1 MPADGC
7 REMGTAVID
16 WLKIGAVAGIAVGIV
31 AGALAAAD
39 ANAAAPGGDVAD
51 TPAASPYGA
60 YLAGRHAQEK
70 GSYQAAARWYEQ
82 ALRADPQSHE
92 VISRTFLMEADDGHF
107 DRAVPLANKALK
119 LDSTDAVADLVLL
132 IDRVKAGDMAGALA
146 RAEALPDDGLHRY
159 VGPLARAWTRMGA
172 GNLAGAEAALHD
184 LDKFDGFAPLEY
196 FQLGMIYDFAGDPAK
211 AEEYYKK
218 TLDATGQLNWR
229 LADAMANFYQRHGRT
244 DEAAA
249 IYNRFVKENAG
260 SELAESI
267 QANKVAGTPAP
278 LIGSAED
285 GLAEALFDLAS
296 VVNRPETVDL
306 ALIYDRCALSLRP
319 NLTVAQL
326 LLADILTD
334 QEKFEQSL
342 AIVTQIPANSRYAW
356 SAQLRAAANLEA
368 LDRVDQ
374 ATAQLQAMAAKE
386 PKWASAEIQLGD
398 LLREQKRFSEAAD
411 AYSEA
416 IKRLKAEGM
425 PPRWALYY
433 SRGIAYERS
442 NQWNLAEADLEHAL
456 ELKPDQPLVLNYLGY
471 SWIDRGE
478 KLHSGL
484 KMIEKAVELRPDDG
498 YIVDSLG
505 WAHYRLG
512 DYPSAVEYLEK
523 ALELV
528 PEDPTI
534 NDHLG
539 DAYWKSGRTTEARYQ
554 WRRALQ
560 FKPEKEDVKP
570 IEAKLDGGLPTA
582 TRAGGG

>member
-1 MPADGC
+1 MKADGC
-7 REMGTAVID
+7 RQMGIAVID
-16 WLKIGAVAGIAVGIV
+16 WLKIWGQAGFV
-31 AGALAAAD
+31 AGALVAASAY
-39 ANAAAPGGDVAD
+39 AAAPSGDAPD
-51 TPAASPYGA
+51 ASAASPYGA

-70 GSYQAAARWYEQ
+70 GSYGAAARWYEQ
-82 ALRADPQSHE
+82 ALRADPQSPE
-92 VISRTFLMEADDGHF
+92 VISRTFLMEANDGRF
-107 DRAVPLANKALK
+107 DRAVPLANKELK
-119 LDSTDAVADLVLL
+119 LDSSDAVADLVLL
-132 IDRVKAGDMAGALA
+132 IDRAKAGDKAGALA

-159 VGPLARAWTRMGA
+159 VGPLARAWTRMGM

-196 FQLGMIYDFAGDPAK
+196 FQLGTIYDFAGNAAK

-229 LADAMANFYQRHGRT
+229 LADAMANFYQRHGRP
-244 DEAAA
+244 DEATA

-260 SELAESI
+260 SELAESV
-267 QANKVAGTPAP
+267 QANKVAGTPPAP
-278 LIGSAED
+278 LIGSAMD

-296 VVNRPETVDL
+296 VVNRPETIDL
-306 ALIYDRCALSLRP
+306 ALIYDRCALDLRP

-326 LLADILTD
+326 LLADILTG

-342 AIVTQIPANSRYAW
+342 AIVAQIPTNSRYAW

-368 LDRVDQ
+368 LGRIDQ

-386 PKWASAEIQLGD
+386 PNWASAEIQLGD
-398 LLREQKRFSEAAD
+398 LLRGQKRFSESAA

-478 KLHSGL
+478 KLHPGL

-505 WAHYRLG
+505 WAHYRIG

>member
-1 MPADGC
+1 M
-7 REMGTAVID
+7 R
-16 WLKIGAVAGIAVGIV
+16 IAVNKRVRI
-31 AGALAAAD
+31 GALAGVLWGAWATV
-39 ANAAAPGGDVAD
+39 AAAGAVNGDGLPAAA
-51 TPAASPYGA
+51 AASPLGA
-60 YLAGRHAQEK
+60 YLAGRHAQEE
-70 GSYQAAARWYEQ
+70 GAFGAAAAWYEQ
-82 ALRADPQSHE
+82 ALRADPQSPE
-92 VISRTFLMEADDGHF
+92 LISRTFLMEADDGHF
-107 DRAVPLANKALK
+107 NRALPLARKALK
-119 LDSTDAVADLVLL
+119 LDSSDAVADLALL
-132 IDRVKAGDMAGALA
+132 IESARNGDKAEALA

-159 VGPLARAWTRMGA
+159 VGPLARGWTRVAM
-172 GNLAGAEAALHD
+172 GNLPGAEAALHD

-196 FQLGMIYDFAGDPAK
+196 FQLGLVYDFAGNAVK
-211 AEEYYKK
+211 AEEFYKK
-218 TLDATGQLNWR
+218 TLTATGQLNWR
-229 LADAMANFYQRHGRT
+229 LADAMANFYQRHGRL

-249 IYNRFVKENAG
+249 IYARFVKENPG
-260 SELAESI
+260 NELAETV
-267 QANKVAGTPAP
+267 QTYKPTATVAP
-278 LIGSAED
+278 LIASAPD

-296 VVNRPETVDL
+296 VVNRPETTDL
-306 ALIYDRCALSLRP
+306 ALIYVRSALALQP

-334 QEKFEQSL
+334 QGKPEQSL
-342 AIVTQIPANSRYAW
+342 AVLTRIPPNSRYSW

-368 LDRVDQ
+368 LDRTDQ
-374 ATAQLQAMAAKE
+374 AVAQLQAMAAKE
-386 PKWASAEIQLGD
+386 PNWASAEIQLGD
-398 LLREQKRFSEAAD
+398 LFREKKRFAEAAD
-411 AYSEA
+411 AYTEA

-425 PPRWALYY
+425 PPRWTLYY

-442 NQWNLAEADLEHAL
+442 NQWKLAEADLEHAL

-478 KLHSGL
+478 KLHRGL

-539 DAYWKSGRTTEARYQ
+539 DAYWKSGRITEARYQ

-560 FKPEKEDVKP
+560 FKPDKEDVKP
-570 IEAKLDGGLPTA
+570 IEAKLARGLPA
-582 TRAGGG
+582 TTKAGGG

>member
-1 MPADGC
+1 M
-7 REMGTAVID
+7 AVIN
-16 WLKIGAVAGIAVGIV
+16 WLKIGAVAGFLM
-31 AGALAAAD
+31 GALAAAASD
-39 ANAAAPGGDVAD
+39 APAPGGDAPD
-51 TPAASPYGA
+51 AAAASPYGA

-70 GSYQAAARWYEQ
+70 GNYGAAALWYEQ
-82 ALRADPQSHE
+82 ALRADLQSPE
-92 VISRTFLMEADDGHF
+92 VISRTFLMEANDGHF
-107 DRAVPLANKALK
+107 DRAVPLADKALK
-119 LDSTDAVADLVLL
+119 LDGSDAVANLVLL
-132 IDRVKAGDMAGALA
+132 IDRAKAGDKAGALA

-159 VGPLARAWTRMGA
+159 VGPLARAWARMDV
-172 GNLAGAEAALHD
+172 GNLPGAEAALHG

-196 FQLGMIYDFAGDPAK
+196 FQLGMIYDFAGNPAK

-218 TLDATGQLNWR
+218 TLEATGQLNWR

-244 DEAAA
+244 DEASA
-249 IYNRFVKENAG
+249 IYDRFVKENPG
-260 SELAESI
+260 SELAESV
-267 QANKVAGTPAP
+267 QANKPTGTPAP
-278 LIGSAED
+278 LIGSAVD

-296 VVNRPETVDL
+296 VVNRPETIDL
-306 ALIYDRCALSLRP
+306 ALIYDRCALDLRP

-334 QEKFEQSL
+334 QERFEQSL
-342 AIVTQIPANSRYAW
+342 AVVTQIPASSRYSW

-368 LDRVDQ
+368 LGRIDQ

-386 PKWASAEIQLGD
+386 PKWAAAEIQLGD
-398 LLREQKRFSEAAD
+398 LLRGEKRFAEAAG

-442 NQWNLAEADLEHAL
+442 NQWSLAEADLEHAL

-478 KLHSGL
+478 KLHRGL

-512 DYPSAVEYLEK
+512 DYTSAVEYLEK

-539 DAYWKSGRTTEARYQ
+539 DAYWKSGRLTEARYQ

-560 FKPEKEDVKP
+560 FKPEKQDIKP
-570 IEAKLDGGLPTA
+570 IEAKLDGGLPVT

>member
-1 MPADGC
+1 M
-7 REMGTAVID
+7 RMAVID
-16 WLKIGAVAGIAVGIV
+16 WLKSGPLAGLLLGALTATAVAAS
-31 AGALAAAD
+31 
-39 ANAAAPGGDVAD
+39 GGDLSAA
-51 TPAASPYGA
+51 PAASPYGA
-60 YLAGRHAQEK
+60 YLAGRHAQEQ
-70 GSYQAAARWYEQ
+70 GSYGAAARWYEQ
-82 ALRADPQSHE
+82 ALRADPQSAE

-107 DRAVPLANKALK
+107 NEAVPLAEQALR
-119 LDSTDAVADLVLL
+119 LDSSDAVADLVLL
-132 IDRVKAGDMAGALA
+132 IERAKAGDQAAALA

-159 VGPLARAWTRMGA
+159 VGPLARAWTRMGM
-172 GNLAGAEAALHD
+172 GNLPGAEAALHD
-184 LDKFDGFAPLEY
+184 LDKFDGFQPLEY
-196 FQLGMIYDFAGDPAK
+196 FQLGTIYDFAGNAAK

-218 TLDATGQLNWR
+218 TLAATGQLNWR
-229 LADAMANFYQRHGRT
+229 LADAMANFYQRHGRN

-249 IYNRFVKENAG
+249 IYQRFVKENAG
-260 SELAESI
+260 SELAESV
-267 QANKVAGTPAP
+267 QDYKPSGVPAP
-278 LIGSAED
+278 LVGSAVD

-306 ALIYDRCALSLRP
+306 ALIYDRCALDLRP
-319 NLTVAQL
+319 HLTVAQL

-334 QEKFEQSL
+334 QDKPAQSL
-342 AIVTQIPANSRYAW
+342 AILTQVPPSSRYSW

-368 LDRVDQ
+368 LGRIDE

-398 LLREQKRFSEAAD
+398 LLRGQKRFAEAAD

-416 IKRLKAEGM
+416 IKRLKAENM

-478 KLHSGL
+478 KLHRGL

-505 WAHYRLG
+505 WAHFRLG
-512 DYPSAVEYLEK
+512 EYASAVGYLEK

-560 FKPEKEDVKP
+560 FKPDKEDVKP
-570 IEAKLDGGLPTA
+570 IEAKLGGGLPTA

>member
-1 MPADGC
+1 
-7 REMGTAVID
+7 MGMAVID
-16 WLKIGAVAGIAVGIV
+16 WLKSGPLAGLLV
-31 AGALAAAD
+31 GALAATAG
-39 ANAAAPGGDVAD
+39 AASSGDMPVPA
-51 TPAASPYGA
+51 AASPYGA
-60 YLAGRHAQEK
+60 YLAGRHAQQE
-70 GSYQAAARWYEQ
+70 GSYRAAARWYEQ
-82 ALRADPQSHE
+82 ALRADPRSPE

-107 DRAVPLANKALK
+107 NEAVPLAQQALR
-119 LDSTDAVADLVLL
+119 LDSSDAVADLVLMV
-132 IDRVKAGDMAGALA
+132 DRAKAGDKAAALA

-159 VGPLARAWTRMGA
+159 AGPLARAWTRMGM
-172 GNLAGAEAALHD
+172 GNLAGAEAALQD
-184 LDKFDGFAPLEY
+184 LDKFDGFQPLEY
-196 FQLGMIYDFAGDPAK
+196 FQLGMIYDFAGNAAK

-218 TLDATGQLNWR
+218 TLAATGQLNWR
-229 LADAMANFYQRHGRT
+229 LADAMSNFYERHGRY

-249 IYNRFVKENAG
+249 IYQRFVKENAG
-260 SELAESI
+260 SELAETVQDYKPSG
-267 QANKVAGTPAP
+267 VPAP
-278 LIGSAED
+278 LVGSAVD
-285 GLAEALFDLAS
+285 GLAESLFDLAS
-296 VVNRPETVDL
+296 VVNRPETIDL
-306 ALIYDRCALSLRP
+306 ALIYDRCALELRP
-319 NLTVAQL
+319 HLTVAQL

-334 QEKFEQSL
+334 QDKPGQSL
-342 AIVTQIPANSRYAW
+342 AILTQIPANSRYSW

-368 LDRVDQ
+368 LGRTDE

-398 LLREQKRFSEAAD
+398 LLRGQKRFAEAAD

-442 NQWNLAEADLEHAL
+442 NQWSLAEADLEHAL

-478 KLHSGL
+478 KLHQGL

-512 DYPSAVEYLEK
+512 DYASAVEYLEK

-539 DAYWKSGRTTEARYQ
+539 DAYWKSGRMTEARYQ

>member
-1 MPADGC
+1 MA
-7 REMGTAVID
+7 TAVID
-16 WLKIGAVAGIAVGIV
+16 WLRIGVVAGAVAGAMTAVGEAATV
-31 AGALAAAD
+31 A
-39 ANAAAPGGDVAD
+39 GGDVA
-51 TPAASPYGA
+51 AGRAESYFGA

-70 GSYQAAARWYEQ
+70 GDYGAAARWYEQ
-82 ALRADPQSHE
+82 VLRADPRSPE
-92 VISRTFLMEADDGHF
+92 VISRTFLMEAEDGRF
-107 DRAVPLANKALK
+107 GRAVPLADKALK
-119 LDSTDAVADLVLL
+119 LDASDAVADLMLL
-132 IDRVKAGDMAGALA
+132 VDRAKAGDKEAALA
-146 RAEALPDDGLHRY
+146 RAEALPEDGLYRY
-159 VGPLARAWTRMGA
+159 AGPLARAWTRMA
-172 GNLAGAEAALHD
+172 VGNIAGAEAALHD
-184 LDKFDGFAPLEY
+184 LEKFDGFAPLED
-196 FQLGMIYDFAGDPAK
+196 FQLAMIYDFAGKANA

-229 LADAMANFYQRHGRT
+229 LADAMANFYARHGRP
-244 DEAAA
+244 DQAAA
-249 IYNRFVKENAG
+249 IYHRFISENAG
-260 SELAESI
+260 SELAEAL
-267 QANKVAGTPAP
+267 QAEKPAASPAP
-278 LIGSAED
+278 LIGSAVD

-296 VVNRPETVDL
+296 VVNRPETTEL
-306 ALIYDRCALSLRP
+306 AMIYDRCALYLRP

-326 LLADILTD
+326 LLADLLSD
-334 QEKFEQSL
+334 QEKFDESL
-342 AIVTQIPANSRYAW
+342 AIVSRIPANSRYAW

-368 LDRVDQ
+368 LGRIDE

-386 PKWASAEIQLGD
+386 PKWASAEVQLGD
-398 LLREQKRFSEAAD
+398 LLRGQKRFAEAAQ

-416 IKRLKAEGM
+416 IKRLKAEGL

-442 NQWNLAEADLEHAL
+442 NQWSFAEADLEHAL

-478 KLHSGL
+478 KLHRGL

-512 DYPSAVEYLEK
+512 DYASAVEYLEK

-539 DAYWKSGRTTEARYQ
+539 DAYWRSGRTTEARYQ

-560 FKPEKEDVKP
+560 FKPEKEDIKP
-570 IEAKLDGGLPTA
+570 IEAKLGGGLPGLPTA
-582 TRAGGG
+582 NRAGGG

>member
-1 MPADGC
+1 MIKAG
-7 REMGTAVID
+7 RVQQMGIAVSD
-16 WLKIGAVAGIAVGIV
+16 WLKIWAQAGLV
-31 AGALAAAD
+31 AGAVVAAT
-39 ANAAAPGGDVAD
+39 ANAAALSERVPVPDASG
-51 TPAASPYGA
+51 ASPYGA

-70 GSYQAAARWYEQ
+70 SNYDAAARWYEQ
-82 ALRADPQSHE
+82 VLRADPQSPE
-92 VISRTFLMEADDGHF
+92 VISRTFLMEANDGHF
-107 DRAVPLANKALK
+107 DRAVPLAGKALK
-119 LDSTDAVADLVLL
+119 LDSSDAVANLVLL
-132 IDRVKAGDMAGALA
+132 IDRVKANDKAGALA

-159 VGPLARAWTRMGA
+159 VGPLARAWTRIGMN
-172 GNLAGAEAALHD
+172 NLAGAEAALHD

-196 FQLGMIYDFAGDPAK
+196 FQLGTIYDFAGNSTK

-218 TLDATGQLNWR
+218 TLDTTGQLNWR
-229 LADAMANFYQRHGRT
+229 LADAMANFYQRHGRP
-244 DEAAA
+244 DQASA
-249 IYNRFVKENAG
+249 IYDRFVKENAG
-260 SELAESI
+260 SELAESVR
-267 QANKVAGTPAP
+267 ADKVAGVPAP
-278 LIGSAED
+278 LIRSATD

-296 VVNRPETVDL
+296 VVNRPETIDL
-306 ALIYDRCALSLRP
+306 ALVYDRSALALRP
-319 NLTVAQL
+319 NLAVAQL

-334 QEKFEQSL
+334 QEKYEQSL
-342 AIVTQIPANSRYAW
+342 AIVSQIPTNSRYAW
-356 SAQLRAAANLEA
+356 SAQLRAASNLEA
-368 LDRVDQ
+368 LGRIDQ
-374 ATAQLQAMAAKE
+374 AVAQLQAMAAKE
-386 PKWASAEIQLGD
+386 PNWASAEIQLGD
-398 LLREQKRFSEAAD
+398 LLRGQKRFSEAAD

-456 ELKPDQPLVLNYLGY
+456 ELKPEQPLVLNYLGY

-478 KLHSGL
+478 KLHRGL

-505 WAHYRLG
+505 WAHYRIG
-512 DYPSAVEYLEK
+512 DYTAAVQYLEK

-560 FKPEKEDVKP
+560 FKPEKEDIKP